1 MPEVIDVTGEVISP
15 DHDNITP
22 LFMRHMAAYRFF
34 REHVRGRK
42 VLEIGFGEGYG
53 TYYLSEVA
61 KEITGIDVSHS
72 LVEHAKS
79 KYSRE
84 NLYFIRSDAATLP
97 FPDASF
103 DVVVSSQVLEH
114 VKDYMGFLKETA
126 RVLKPGGTALVAT
139 PNRFMMIDGVNPYHF
154 KEFSAK
160 ELATALKKVFNQ
172 SEVLGLA
179 GSERYMAIKAEE
191 QKFAKK
197 ILAIDFMRLRRF
209 LPRFIIRP
217 LYKRAYESVNRHTE
231 SLNTQ
236 AADITVDDFNIINEH
251 PEKGLDIIGVCR
263 K

>member
-22 LFMRHMAAYRFF
+22 LFMRHMAAYKFF

-53 TYYLSEVA
+53 TYYLSEVS

-97 FPDASF
+97 FPDSSF

-114 VKDYMGFLKETA
+114 VKDYMGFLRETA

-139 PNRFMMIDGVNPYHF
+139 PNRMMMIDGVNPYHF

-160 ELATALKKVFNQ
+160 ELASALKKVFNQ

-179 GSERYMAIKAEE
+179 GKRTVHGHKGRGTEVR
-191 QKFAKK
+191 KK
-197 ILAIDFMRLRRF
+197 DPRLR
-209 LPRFIIRP
+209 LH
-217 LYKRAYESVNRHTE
+217 E
-231 SLNTQ
+231 
-236 AADITVDDFNIINEH
+236 AATVPAALHYTPTLQE
-251 PEKGLDIIGVCR
+251 GVR
-263 K
+263 VGQQTYGSA